1 MKLAV
6 GVLCACA
13 SLATAAGLAAARHAS
28 TVPLNVTLHAT
39 WDPAKNCPPGVPV
52 MVGGSLS
59 PCFLIRAHAAFPGL
73 GNVTVRE
80 SVGFLDALSKCMT
93 VKSSIVLAVGTRGE
107 VHADGKT
114 RRCVDPNGDVTIVP
128 FKITGGTGAFTSAT
142 GSGTI
147 TVTDARET
155 GRGNGDQKE
164 AWKGKLTF
172 SG

>member
-6 GVLCACA
+6 GVMGLCAC
-13 SLATAAGLAAARHAS
+13 LATVAPPVAARHAS
-28 TVPLNVTLHAT
+28 TVPLDVTLHAT
-39 WDPAKNCPPGVPV
+39 WNPAKECPPGVPL

-59 PCFLIRAHAAFPGL
+59 PCYLIRAHGTFSGL
-73 GNVTVRE
+73 GKVTVRE
-80 SVGFLDALSKCMT
+80 SVGFLDALTSCMT
-93 VKSSIVLAVGTRGE
+93 VKSRIVLTVGTKGE

-128 FKITGGTGAFTSAT
+128 FKITGGTGAFASAT
-142 GSGTI
+142 GNGTI

-164 AWKGKLTF
+164 TWRGTLTF
-172 SG
+172 AG